1 MIYCIVKLF
10 YGQQQSA
17 NRFGRNIARF
27 RSSAKIFLPGNRRR
41 SLSRKTGADT
51 GGSRIGFAPPLRS
64 LQPRTLAAPN
74 DDSTGIGLEYDK
86 YDALCKHLI
95 VVNVLNGKTVGT
107 YRLNSIESAKNAQ
120 GFYACNEFSLED
132 LPIEIL
138 SRSIEV
144 GRACVAREHRNPKVL
159 FLLWKVL
166 LRHLK
171 CSGKRYFFG
180 CCSLFT
186 QDCEIGAKVYQQFER
201 NGYIHL
207 EIRIQPRWEREF
219 PVNET
224 YPAAEQIELPALFN
238 MYLKIGVKICGEPA
252 IDREFG
258 TIDYFVLFDLQAM
271 SEKYQK
277 MFFGVKSAAVEAIRA
292 LAYR

>member
-1 MIYCIVKLF
+1 MVNNS
-10 YGQQQSA
+10 Q
-17 NRFGRNIARF
+17 
-27 RSSAKIFLPGNRRR
+27 
-41 SLSRKTGADT
+41 
-51 GGSRIGFAPPLRS
+51 RIGSAGTLLVSEAVRKSFSPEIAEGHYLAKLAQTPAEVESALR
-64 LQPRTLAAPN
+64 LRYEVFNLELAAPN

-166 LRHLK
+166 LHHLK